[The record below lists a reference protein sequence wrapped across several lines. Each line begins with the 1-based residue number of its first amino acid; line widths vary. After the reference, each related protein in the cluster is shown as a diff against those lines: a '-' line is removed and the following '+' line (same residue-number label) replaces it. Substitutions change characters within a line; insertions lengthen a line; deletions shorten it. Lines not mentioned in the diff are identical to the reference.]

1 MNAPSDPAGKTAR
14 ATCETTEAVVLGRA
28 CAATARY
35 ETPTKRAIAI
45 TPSAA
50 RVVAA
55 FFPCGRRKA
64 LTPFAIA
71 STPVSAVDPEENA
84 RSTTNA
90 VTAPV
95 PAASGCG
102 TTACGHDPVAHFAQ
116 PTPSRQKIEPTTA

>member
-1 MNAPSDPAGKTAR
+1 MKLPAEPAGNVAR
-14 ATCETTEAVVLGRA
+14 AICETTDAVALGRA
-28 CAATARY
+28 CSLTARY
-35 ETPTKRAIAI
+35 ETPRKSTMAMPPR
-45 TPSAA
+45 TA

-55 FFPCGRRKA
+55 FLPCGRRKA

-71 STPVSAVDPEENA
+71 STPVSAVEPEENA